1 MLVNRAKVFVS
12 NYQLVGIS
20 WNIEQGDGGYC
31 GETLGLH
38 GHWWKLCNGLEWF
51 DNVNHVWTVDKIFLH
66 LQWVQC
72 RNAVDWS
79 PIIQG

>member
-38 GHWWKLCNGLEWF
+38 GHIGGSFVMGWNGSTML
-51 DNVNHVWTVDKIFLH
+51 IMSG
-66 LQWVQC
+66 Q
-72 RNAVDWS
+72 
-79 PIIQG
+79 